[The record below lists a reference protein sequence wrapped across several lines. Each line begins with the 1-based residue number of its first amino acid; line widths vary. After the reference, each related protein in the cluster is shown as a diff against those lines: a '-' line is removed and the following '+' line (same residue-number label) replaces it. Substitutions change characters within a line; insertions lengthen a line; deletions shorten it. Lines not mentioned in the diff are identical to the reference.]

1 MKSIK
6 KIFLVIVIMLC
17 AVSAMPEEFSDYANA
32 VRQQI
37 ELLKEINARRDEIIA
52 SRELTIEEQKTQI
65 ENITAEAN
73 AAIADADE
81 AAKQI
86 ILKDAKISRQ
96 SKILRVC
103 AIVLIVK
110 IIGSIVLLILHYKY
124 KISVP
129 YFVNTIF

>member
-6 KIFLVIVIMLC
+6 KIFLVIAIMLC
-17 AVSAMPEEFSDYANA
+17 AVSAMPEEFSDYANS

-96 SKILRVC
+96 SKVLSVC
-103 AIVLIVK
+103 AIVLIIK
-110 IIGSIVLLILHYKY
+110 IVGSIVLLILHYKY

-129 YFVNTIF
+129 YFINTIF

>member
-129 YFVNTIF
+129 YFINTIF

>member
-1 MKSIK
+1 MKTIK
-6 KIFLVIVIMLC
+6 KLFLVVVIMMC
-17 AVSAMPEEFSDYANA
+17 AVSVIPEEFSDYASA

-65 ENITAEAN
+65 ESITAEAN

-103 AIVLIVK
+103 AIILIIKV
-110 IIGSIVLLILHYKY
+110 IGSIVLLILHYKY

-129 YFVNTIF
+129 YFLNTIF

>member
-17 AVSAMPEEFSDYANA
+17 AVSAMPEEFSDYANS

-103 AIVLIVK
+103 AIVLIIK
-110 IIGSIVLLILHYKY
+110 IVGSIVLLILHYKY

-129 YFVNTIF
+129 YFLNTIF

>member
-17 AVSAMPEEFSDYANA
+17 AASAMPEEFSDYANA

-110 IIGSIVLLILHYKY
+110 IIGSIVLLVIHYKY

>member
-6 KIFLVIVIMLC
+6 KIFLVIAIMLC
-17 AVSAMPEEFSDYANA
+17 AVSAMPEEFSDYAHS

-103 AIVLIVK
+103 AIVLIIK

-124 KISVP
+124 KINVP
-129 YFVNTIF
+129 YFINTIF

>member
-6 KIFLVIVIMLC
+6 KIFLVIAIMLC

-103 AIVLIVK
+103 AIVLIIK

-129 YFVNTIF
+129 YFINTIF